1 MSKGGTPSIPNPWTI
16 KLGSDG
22 STVHVDTDLDNIHI
36 AEIAP
41 INVNS
46 TLAVTQPIVTQST
59 SNSDSKLDLKVE
71 PLSVTSTSDSNSVV
85 DLKPVAVDSC
95 QTIKIAPLPPIRM
108 EQPYSQHFGFTFMG
122 MELFGFTT
130 SGRYETLLNDPVKPA
145 HTHCNCHSQ
154 QPQVSQQKP
163 QPATPGSQDGGLRV
177 RISGNR

>member
-1 MSKGGTPSIPNPWTI
+1 MSKGGTPTIPKDYTFKI
-16 KLGSDG
+16 GSDG
-22 STVHVDTDLDNIHI
+22 TTIHVDSDLDNIHI

-46 TLAVTQPIVTQST
+46 TLAVTEPIVTQST

-71 PLSVTSTSDSNSVV
+71 PLSVTSNSNSVI

-108 EQPYSQHFGFTFMG
+108 EQPYSQHFGFTYMG

-130 SGRYETLLNDPVKPA
+130 SGRYETLLNNPAKPES
-145 HTHCNCHSQ
+145 CNCHSHEGHHSSQGQ
-154 QPQVSQQKP
+154 QSDPSVTRS
-163 QPATPGSQDGGLRV
+163 AGGLHV
-177 RISGNR
+177 KINR

>member
-1 MSKGGTPSIPNPWTI
+1 MSKGGTPTIPKDYTFKI
-16 KLGSDG
+16 GSDG
-22 STVHVDTDLDNIHI
+22 TTIHVDSDLDNIHI

-46 TLAVTQPIVTQST
+46 TLAVTEPIVTQAT

-71 PLSVTSTSDSNSVV
+71 PLSVTSNSNSVI

-108 EQPYSQHFGFTFMG
+108 EQPYSQHFGFTYMG

-130 SGRYETLLNDPVKPA
+130 SGRYETLLNNPPKPEP
-145 HTHCNCHSQ
+145 CNCHSHEGHHASQ
-154 QPQVSQQKP
+154 AQPSDSSVTRS
-163 QPATPGSQDGGLRV
+163 TGGLRV
-177 RISGNR
+177 KINR

>member
-1 MSKGGTPSIPNPWTI
+1 MSKGGTPTIPSNYTF

-22 STVHVDTDLDNIHI
+22 STIHVDSDLDNIHI

-46 TLAVTQPIVTQST
+46 TLAVTEPIVTQST

-71 PLSVTSTSDSNSVV
+71 PLNVTSDSRSLI

-130 SGRYETLLNDPVKPA
+130 TGRYETLLNNPSRPSSA
-145 HTHCNCHSQ
+145 PCGCHSHEDHPAAA
-154 QPQVSQQKP
+154 QPDSTVTR
-163 QPATPGSQDGGLRV
+163 AGGGLRV
-177 RISGNR
+177 RINK